1 MERIP
6 QPNEIY
12 QHFKGNLYRVVTLA
26 KHADTGERMV
36 IYQALYG
43 DFEIW
48 ARPLREFTGRVD
60 ERKHPEAAGRQRF
73 TLLPQIMGQDG
84 LKPPAAGKPE
94 QAAPAGEEPSQS
106 PSAGGNP
113 ALAREQMPAASDLP
127 EDAAGRDL
135 TAAGT
140 EEASGLAVP
149 PSGPAAPPSD
159 EEEPALDPMLMA
171 FLDADSYEEKLAI
184 FTDMRGRI
192 TDDMLTT
199 MAVALDIDLKEG
211 ELMERYEELKNCIV
225 MLEKY
230 ECNRLR

>member
-1 MERIP
+1 MEKIP

-60 ERKHPEAAGRQRF
+60 ERKHPEAAGRQCF

-84 LKPPAAGKPE
+84 LKPPAGEKPEQSPLAAGKPEQSPLAAGKPEQSVPAGEKPE
-94 QAAPAGEEPSQS
+94 QAAPA
-106 PSAGGNP
+106 
-113 ALAREQMPAASDLP
+113 
-127 EDAAGRDL
+127 AGRDL
-135 TAAGT
+135 SAAGA
-140 EEASGLAVP
+140 EEA
-149 PSGPAAPPSD
+149 SGPAAPPS

-184 FTDMRGRI
+184 FTDMRGRV

-230 ECNRLR
+230 ECTRLR

>member
-36 IYQALYG
+36 VYQALYG

-84 LKPPAAGKPE
+84 L
-94 QAAPAGEEPSQS
+94 
-106 PSAGGNP
+106 NP
-113 ALAREQMPAASDLP
+113 PAASDLP
-127 EDAAGRDL
+127 EDAAGRAL
-135 TAAGT
+135 SAAGA
-140 EEASGLAVP
+140 EEA
-149 PSGPAAPPSD
+149 SGPAAPPSG

-184 FTDMRGRI
+184 FTDMRGRV

-230 ECNRLR
+230 ECTRLR